1 MYKRKL
7 GDAVLNIVLLLI
19 SLIWLVPLLWTVLMS
34 FKDPNNVNG
43 LTHLLGGIQLSWQNF
58 AAAWTSGQF
67 QLYYINTIEICA
79 GILIVQLVTITLAGY
94 AFARYSFRGKSI
106 VFVIFLLQLMIPVS
120 ALIVPNYL
128 TIKDL
133 GLVDTKW
140 AIMLPYFASAMGTFL
155 MRQTF
160 RQIPRDLEEA
170 AMLDGASWWQ
180 IIWYVL
186 LPAARP
192 GLVAFSLVSVSFHW
206 NDFLWPLIVTQTP
219 QNQPLTVGLSLLT
232 QMGET
237 GAQWSMI
244 TAGTLLVVLPLLV
257 MFILFQRQ
265 FISSF
270 IQSGIK

>member
-1 MYKRKL
+1 MRRRKI
-7 GDAVLNIVLLLI
+7 GDGIVNLVLLVISVVWLI
-19 SLIWLVPLLWTVLMS
+19 PLLWTVLMS
-34 FKDPNNVNG
+34 FKDPNDVNG
-43 LTHLLGGIQLSWQNF
+43 LTHLLGGIRLSWQNF
-58 AAAWTSGQF
+58 VAAWTSGQF
-67 QLYYINTIEICA
+67 QLYYLNTIEIAA

-94 AFARYSFRGKSI
+94 AFARYSFRGKSV
-106 VFVIFLLQLMIPVS
+106 VFLIFLLQLMIPTS

-128 TIKDL
+128 TIKDM

-170 AMLDGASWWQ
+170 AMLDGAGWWQ
-180 IIWYVL
+180 IIWHVL

-257 MFILFQRQ
+257 MFILFQKQ

>member
-1 MYKRKL
+1 MYRRKI
-7 GDAVLNIVLLLI
+7 GDVVLNAVLLLI
-19 SLIWLVPLLWTVLMS
+19 SVIWLVPLLWTVLMS
-34 FKDPNNVNG
+34 FKDPNNING

-79 GILIVQLVTITLAGY
+79 GILIVQLLTITLAGY

-106 VFVIFLLQLMIPVS
+106 VFVIFLLQLMIPTS

-257 MFILFQRQ
+257 MFILFQKQ